1 MSFFHHYISI
11 VDLLLFSIL
20 TPTPSN
26 ISKMVYAF
34 PLMIAQAIQTHPPT
48 LFVCA
53 VVHVDKRWR
62 VAESGWCRVINQ
74 HNECRWAQCRWS
86 PRSGLCHPAGSL
98 YAPLQCLCI
107 ALTVFLGHVSLA
119 SLFNLWAFF
128 CIIFFYNHLT
138 LISPRRFS
146 KYTISDIFI

>member
-62 VAESGWCRVINQ
+62 VAESGCFGFEPVHTAI
-74 HNECRWAQCRWS
+74 E
-86 PRSGLCHPAGSL
+86 
-98 YAPLQCLCI
+98 I
-107 ALTVFLGHVSLA
+107 AVGKTKL
-119 SLFNLWAFF
+119 
-128 CIIFFYNHLT
+128 
-138 LISPRRFS
+138 
-146 KYTISDIFI
+146 